1 MWSVPFCALGFTSSF
16 ARLVK
21 PPSEGGTE
29 PWLGGLDLSANLVLC
44 SNKRRLAEEKTLLRK
59 LGCVAVLT
67 TVVLSG
73 IVLVTVGARTQLNRC
88 GTIISNFLSL

>member
-1 MWSVPFCALGFTSSF
+1 M
-16 ARLVK
+16 
-21 PPSEGGTE
+21 
-29 PWLGGLDLSANLVLC
+29 SANLVLC

-73 IVLVTVGARTQLNRC
+73 IVLVTVGARTQLNRW
-88 GTIISNFLSL
+88 GTIISDFLSL